1 MSKII
6 LLFLI
11 FLKIGAFSFGGGY
24 AMLPFIQQEFIN
36 KYHFI
41 TNQEFLD
48 LLAISQS
55 TPGPI
60 AINSATFVG
69 FKTAGFWG
77 SLAASVGVVIFS
89 LVGLTIISH
98 LLDKFRDN
106 KKVENL
112 LTVLRPITLGFILA
126 AAVSSGKEITW
137 GAYDII
143 AFLVALYLLKKE
155 KVGSIAIVFIFGAIG
170 ILMALF

>member
-89 LVGLTIISH
+89 LIGLTIISH
-98 LLDKFRDN
+98 LLDKFKNN

-170 ILMALF
+170 IFMAFF

>member
-1 MSKII
+1 MSKIA

-36 KYHFI
+36 TYHFI
-41 TNQEFLD
+41 TNREFLD

-77 SLAASVGVVIFS
+77 SLAASTGVVIFS
-89 LVGLTIISH
+89 LVGLTIVSH
-98 LLDKFRDN
+98 LLDKFKEN
-106 KKVENL
+106 KRIENL
-112 LTVLRPITLGFILA
+112 LIVLRPITMGFILA
-126 AAVSSGKEITW
+126 AAFSSAKEISW
-137 GAYDII
+137 GLYDIV
-143 AFLVALYLLKKE
+143 AFAVALVLLKTNKI
-155 KVGSIAIVFIFGAIG
+155 GSISIIFVFGLIG
-170 ILMALF
+170 ILMNIL

>member
-1 MSKII
+1 
-6 LLFLI
+6 
-11 FLKIGAFSFGGGY
+11 
-24 AMLPFIQQEFIN
+24 MLPFIQQEFIN

-98 LLDKFRDN
+98 LLDKFKDN

-112 LTVLRPITLGFILA
+112 LTVLRPITQGFIQA

-170 ILMALF
+170 ILMAFL

>member
-98 LLDKFRDN
+98 LLDKFSTDLVWKMRN
-106 KKVENL
+106 
-112 LTVLRPITLGFILA
+112 
-126 AAVSSGKEITW
+126 SSS
-137 GAYDII
+137 
-143 AFLVALYLLKKE
+143 L
-155 KVGSIAIVFIFGAIG
+155 
-170 ILMALF
+170 